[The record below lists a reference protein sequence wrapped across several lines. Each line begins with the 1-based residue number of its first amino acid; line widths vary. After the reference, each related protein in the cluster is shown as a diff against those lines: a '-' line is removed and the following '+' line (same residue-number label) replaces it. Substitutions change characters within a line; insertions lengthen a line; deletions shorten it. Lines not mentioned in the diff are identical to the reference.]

1 MIYDEIQEEI
11 KAAMKAKDNL
21 RRDCLRGIIAEI
33 KNQTVNAG
41 KKLTEDVVL
50 NVLRKAAKTRNDS
63 IAQFTAANRLD
74 LAQKEHEELV
84 CIEKYLPQML
94 NEDDT
99 KQALMQIL
107 EKVEAVKKNFGLI
120 MKQLPKEVDKKIASR
135 LLNAL
140 VK

>member
-21 RRDCLRGIIAEI
+21 RRDCLRGIVAEI

-84 CIEKYLPQML
+84 YIEKYLPQML

-99 KQALMQIL
+99 KQALMQIVPKTIKQINYL
-107 EKVEAVKKNFGLI
+107 TVKFFVERDN
-120 MKQLPKEVDKKIASR
+120 R
-135 LLNAL
+135 LLF
-140 VK
+140 VEC

>member
-21 RRDCLRGIIAEI
+21 RRDCLRGIVAEI

-50 NVLRKAAKTRNDS
+50 NVLRKAVKTRNDS

>member
-84 CIEKYLPQML
+84 YIEKYLPQML

>member
-21 RRDCLRGIIAEI
+21 RRDCLRGI
-33 KNQTVNAG
+33 VAG

-50 NVLRKAAKTRNDS
+50 NVLRKAVKTRNDS

-74 LAQKEHEELV
+74 LAQKEHEELI

-107 EKVEAVKKNFGLI
+107 ENVEAVKKNLGLV

-135 LLNAL
+135 LLNTL
-140 VK
+140 LK